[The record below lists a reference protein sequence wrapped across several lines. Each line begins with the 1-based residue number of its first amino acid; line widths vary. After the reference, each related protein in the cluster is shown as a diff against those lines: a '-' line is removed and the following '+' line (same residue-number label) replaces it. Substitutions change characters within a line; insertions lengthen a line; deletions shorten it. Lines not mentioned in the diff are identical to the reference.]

1 MKNNTEINM
10 LIKVIGLKF
19 EKKDECDED
28 IQCKHCG
35 MDESCLW
42 QAKIKKVL
50 G

>member
-19 EKKDECDED
+19 EKKYECDED
-28 IQCKHCG
+28 IQTLWYG
-35 MDESCLW
+35 RTSLW
-42 QAKIKKVL
+42 QAKIKVL